1 MFYRTNLYTALVDI
15 CSGNIYNR
23 FIASLSICRA
33 QFFAGLLIVFITWMI
48 LYIFKDMANDSVM
61 SDKIANLFSLK
72 SNNWLFV
79 VSSLIMGIIGGLT
92 SLSAFFFAKIN
103 SCLNTILFYLQRTD
117 FLNL

>member
-1 MFYRTNLYTALVDI
+1 MRNFLITVLIGIVT
-15 CSGNIYNR
+15 C
-23 FIASLSICRA
+23 FIAQTFIPLWWIFSPVTFIIALLHPYLSAGRR
-33 QFFAGLLIVFITWMI
+33 FFAGLLIVFITWMI

-92 SLSAFFFAKIN
+92 SLSAFFLRKK
-103 SCLNTILFYLQRTD
+103 
-117 FLNL
+117 